1 MSDPYI
7 RHIELLGF
15 EKRYFPSQHYVYMF
29 LVKWQDLT
37 EKVVYRKFTEIY
49 EFHKTLKE
57 MFPIESGEIS
67 AENRIIPHL
76 PAPKWFDGLKSTEN
90 RQSTL
95 ADYCFTL
102 LNLPNKISRCS
113 HVLSFFTVRSDDLNL
128 ALDSQIRK
136 PETFLLPK
144 DNSKNNIADI
154 TGPIILQT
162 YRAIADYENTSKTE
176 LPLSTSDIVDVVEKS
191 ENGWWFCQKKNRRG
205 WVPAAYLEPL
215 DSADESEEADPN
227 YEGEPYI
234 ATKGYTAD
242 QDDEMTLK
250 EGETVD
256 VIHKLLDGWWVVR
269 KDDVTGYFPSMFL
282 QKSGEEPSTEKSQLR
297 NKGAPPRRS
306 TIRNAKSIHMK
317 GRKQLNQETYRRN
330 SMRYLQQRKSRDNL
344 LKMEN
349 GNHKNL
355 EMINEVENK
364 PKGQPTIPPRPS
376 KDLLLNRCTEQTRN
390 KIRAGN

>member
-95 ADYCFTL
+95 SDYCHTL
-102 LNLPNKISRCS
+102 LNLPNKISRS
-113 HVLSFFTVRSDDLNL
+113 AHVLTFFKVRSDDLNL
-128 ALDSQIRK
+128 PVDNQIRK

-144 DNSKNNIADI
+144 DNSKNSAADI

-162 YRAIADYENTSKTE
+162 YRAIADYENKSKHE

-191 ENGWWFCQKKNRRG
+191 ENGWWFCQKNNKRG

-215 DSADESEEADPN
+215 DSADEAEDPEPN
-227 YEGEPYI
+227 YEGEQYI
-234 ATKGYTAD
+234 TIKGYTAD
-242 QDDEMTLK
+242 EDDELTLK
-250 EGETVD
+250 EGESIE

-269 KDDVTGYFPSMFL
+269 KDEVTGYYPSIFL
-282 QKSGEEPSTEKSQLR
+282 QKSGEEPSMQKTQLK
-297 NKGAPPRRS
+297 NKVAPPRRS
-306 TIRNAKSIHMK
+306 TIRNAQSIHMK
-317 GRKQLNQETYRRN
+317 GRKQINKETYRRN
-330 SMRYLQQRKSRDNL
+330 SMRYIQQRKSKENL
-344 LKMEN
+344 LNLDN
-349 GNHKNL
+349 GNTKQL
-355 EMINEVENK
+355 DMIQESVNK
-364 PKGQPTIPPRPS
+364 PKSQPDIPPRPS
-376 KDLLLNRCTEQTRN
+376 KDLLLNRCSEYTRN
-390 KIRAGN
+390 KINAGI